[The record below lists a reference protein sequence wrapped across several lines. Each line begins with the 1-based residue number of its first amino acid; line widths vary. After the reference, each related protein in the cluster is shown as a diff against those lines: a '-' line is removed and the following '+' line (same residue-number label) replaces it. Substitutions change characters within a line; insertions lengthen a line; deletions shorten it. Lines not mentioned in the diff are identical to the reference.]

1 MRELGLHL
9 PSAYFRV
16 GCLNYKK
23 QKKTHEFLVKMGTE
37 THVNIRLAVDRVNNS
52 ILCQGLVNNK
62 QPRLFTPGEVVTHQH
77 GFMKVR
83 ELLFD
88 SD

>member
-1 MRELGLHL
+1 
-9 PSAYFRV
+9 
-16 GCLNYKK
+16 
-23 QKKTHEFLVKMGTE
+23 MGTE

-62 QPRLFTPGEVVTHQH
+62 QPRLFTPGEVVTQQH

-83 ELLFD
+83 EFLDIDLKFGQI
-88 SD
+88 SNFTSFCRATGLMLKMTR